1 MRGRECRRVS
11 SGLKIHGPAIT
22 TSNKI
27 KEPVD
32 WFIFFTPMALC
43 PEDSLAAKD
52 EKYGHYP
59 EYKAQEIIKYIKN
72 FSQ

>member
-1 MRGRECRRVS
+1 MS
-11 SGLKIHGPAIT
+11 
-22 TSNKI
+22 
-27 KEPVD
+27 
-32 WFIFFTPMALC
+32 FTPMAIW

>member
-1 MRGRECRRVS
+1 MAYGPVS
-11 SGLKIHGPAIT
+11 I

-32 WFIFFTPMALC
+32 WFISLTPMALC
-43 PEDSLAAKD
+43 PEDGLAAKD

-72 FSQ
+72 FPQ